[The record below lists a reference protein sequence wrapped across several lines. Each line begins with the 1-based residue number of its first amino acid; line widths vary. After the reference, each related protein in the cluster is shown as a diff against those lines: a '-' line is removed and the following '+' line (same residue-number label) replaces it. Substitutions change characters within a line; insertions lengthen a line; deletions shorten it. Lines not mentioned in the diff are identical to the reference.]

1 MTVILSTLNAVLKS
15 GMFFPHTSQKPSS
28 LCLNKLLSLYTTLL
42 KTFFPN
48 IYERVKS
55 CTLRCQWCDLK
66 QIEMHA
72 LSLVSGMPGYT
83 QAYITQI
90 SGASGLETK
99 LERGAGSIKVLMK
112 T

>member
-1 MTVILSTLNAVLKS
+1 MEL
-15 GMFFPHTSQKPSS
+15 FS
-28 LCLNKLLSLYTTLL
+28 LCSRPSFSALLEVADAL
-42 KTFFPN
+42 
-48 IYERVKS
+48 
-55 CTLRCQWCDLK
+55 DLK

-90 SGASGLETK
+90 GGASG
-99 LERGAGSIKVLMK
+99 LERGAGSSKVLMK

>member
-1 MTVILSTLNAVLKS
+1 MKAFSLQLICGVI
-15 GMFFPHTSQKPSS
+15 FFMLHSILTPWPSFS
-28 LCLNKLLSLYTTLL
+28 ALLEVADAL
-42 KTFFPN
+42 
-48 IYERVKS
+48 
-55 CTLRCQWCDLK
+55 DLK

-90 SGASGLETK
+90 GGASG
-99 LERGAGSIKVLMK
+99 LERGAGSSKVLMK